1 MALDTPV
8 TYHVALLSILAAA
21 YVNSLKLCAGGSQRS
36 YRSGALLNDI
46 SVFPDRSFKP
56 CLHEGQTDYGSVSQ
70 TLVCGPQV
78 VLGFCPCGPFRLNIS
93 QKKTEKI
100 KLT

>member
-56 CLHEGQTDYGSVSQ
+56 CLHEGQITAVFLKLWSADHKWSSGSA
-70 TLVCGPQV
+70 LV
-78 VLGFCPCGPFRLNIS
+78 VLLD
-93 QKKTEKI
+93 
-100 KLT
+100 